1 MSETASAT
9 LQARPG
15 SAKGPRDYRLDFFRG
30 LALFFIFIDHI
41 PDNKLRYVTLHA
53 VAFSD
58 AAEVFIFI
66 SGFTAAL
73 VYGRAMAR
81 EGFLMGACRVYRRV
95 WQLYVAHLCLFLIY
109 SAEVAYTVLKFNNPL
124 FADELRVG
132 GFLDE
137 PAVTILRVLTLQ
149 FQPTFL
155 DILPLYIL
163 LLAAFPLVLLALRL
177 HPLLAL
183 LPSVALYAGA
193 RLGGVE
199 MPAWPAGDTWYFNPF
214 TWQLL
219 FVIGAMFGYAEGQG
233 RRLFEVRPWLLWL
246 AGAVALF
253 GVVVVS
259 TWTLHEMTGRFPML
273 LYATLWPVDK
283 SSLPL
288 LRLFNMLAL
297 ALLVGRLVPQ
307 QARFLT
313 SRVGWIV
320 VLCGQNSLEIFCLS
334 ILLAVLAHTV
344 QTVLGT
350 SLPVQ
355 LLVNGAGL
363 AVMIGLGLVLAWFD
377 AGGRF
382 PPRPVAVGNGR

>member
-1 MSETASAT
+1 VSETI
-9 LQARPG
+9 ARPG

-53 VAFSD
+53 IAFSD

-73 VYGRAMAR
+73 VYGRAMVR

-132 GFLDE
+132 GFLNE

-155 DILPLYIL
+155 DILPLYIF
-163 LLAAFPLVLLALRL
+163 LLAGFPLVLAALRV
-177 HPLLAL
+177 HWAVAL
-183 LPSVALYAGA
+183 VPSVALYVGV
-193 RLGGVE
+193 RLGGID

-219 FVIGAMFGYAEGQG
+219 FVIGAIFGYAEGQG
-233 RRLFEVRPWLLWL
+233 RRLFVVPAWLLL
-246 AGAVALF
+246 TAACVALF

-259 TWTLHEMTGRFPML
+259 TWTLHEMTGWFPPL
-273 LYATLWPVDK
+273 LYAALWPVDK
-283 SSLPL
+283 SNLPF
-288 LRLFNMLAL
+288 LRLFSMLAL
-297 ALLVGRLVPQ
+297 ALLVGQLVSQ
-307 QARFLT
+307 QAGFLT

-334 ILLAVLAHTV
+334 ILLAVLAHMV

-355 LLVNGAGL
+355 LLVNFF
-363 AVMIGLGLVLAWFD
+363 GLGMMVLLGLMLAWFD

-382 PPRPVAVGNGR
+382 PPRPRKMPVST